1 MQVWEWQLAAV
12 IIAAPFA
19 VFGIIELVAYRKRKR
34 DEAIARRSK
43 ARR

>member
-1 MQVWEWQLAAV
+1 MQVWEWQLAVA

-34 DEAIARRSK
+34 EDAVARRSK